1 MGLFAFVCPFVYC
14 CARVRIEMAG
24 EMRKK
29 LYREYRFLIPPGAVA
44 TLWCCL
50 LFCALETRVAAPT
63 TTCGRWPANKL
74 HVTA

>member
-50 LFCALETRVAAPT
+50 LFARLKPESQPRRRHVGV
-63 TTCGRWPANKL
+63 GRQINY
-74 HVTA
+74 T